1 MSRNLDQVK
10 RDTPSLL
17 FTGGYLL
24 LLGLASLGIGMLL
37 DSYNASLLIWVG
49 TLTITLHLAWAGTG
63 AIAIAM
69 VWVLVII
76 WVAVL
81 IYATPKQTHLD
92 PPVWAVSLMRLW
104 IQGAL
109 YSVLLGFASH
119 PLARWQLS
127 RTQIFFT
134 LLILTWSALGLGILI
149 YP

>member
-10 RDTPSLL
+10 ADMPSLL
-17 FTGGYLL
+17 LTGGYLL
-24 LLGLASLGIGMLL
+24 LLGLASLGIGVLL
-37 DSYNASLLIWVG
+37 DIYNASILIWIG

-63 AIAIAM
+63 AIALAM
-69 VWVLVII
+69 VWVLIII
-76 WVAVL
+76 WVAAI
-81 IYATPKQTHLD
+81 IYATPKQTHLA
-92 PPVWAVSLMRLW
+92 PPAWAVSLMKLW

-109 YSVLLGFASH
+109 YSVLLGFAAR

-134 LLILTWSALGLGILI
+134 LLILTWSALGLGTLI

>member
-49 TLTITLHLAWAGTG
+49 TLIITLHLAWAGTG
-63 AIAIAM
+63 AIALAM
-69 VWVLVII
+69 VWILIII

-81 IYATPKQTHLD
+81 IYATPKQTHLE
-92 PPVWAVSLMRLW
+92 PPAWAVSLMRLW

-109 YSVLLGFASH
+109 YSVLLGFASR
-119 PLARWQLS
+119 PLARWQLG

-134 LLILTWSALGLGILI
+134 LLILTWSALGLGTLI

>member
-1 MSRNLDQVK
+1 MSRNLDQAK
-10 RDTPSLL
+10 RDTPSFL
-17 FTGGYLL
+17 FAGGYLL

-37 DSYNASLLIWVG
+37 DSYNASLLIWAG
-49 TLTITLHLAWAGTG
+49 TLIITLHLAWAGTG
-63 AIAIAM
+63 AIALAM
-69 VWVLVII
+69 VWVLIII
-76 WVAVL
+76 WVAAL

-92 PPVWAVSLMRLW
+92 PPAWAVSLMKLW

-109 YSVLLGFASH
+109 YSILLGFASR

-134 LLILTWSALGLGILI
+134 LLILIWSALGLGTLI